1 MMVQPTLVAVSKTK
15 PLDNIVEALKH
26 GQLHFGENYIQEL
39 VDKATETA
47 ARTEIWCVAS
57 MSLALCIVQAA
68 WPIA

>member
-15 PLDNIVEALKH
+15 PLVNIVEALKH

-47 ARTEIWCVAS
+47 ARTEIWC
-57 MSLALCIVQAA
+57 
-68 WPIA
+68 